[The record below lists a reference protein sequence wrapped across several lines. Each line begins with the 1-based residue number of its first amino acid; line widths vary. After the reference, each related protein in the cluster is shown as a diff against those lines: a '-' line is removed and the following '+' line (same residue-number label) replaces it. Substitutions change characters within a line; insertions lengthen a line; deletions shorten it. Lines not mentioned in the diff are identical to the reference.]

1 MKSSS
6 MLGWLVAFIIMLA
19 IVAASVGLFTQDDG
33 TPSTITSLRGQT
45 VQLYGQGLYRYDT
58 FLIGAGNRGTDA
70 ATLGF
75 EIPLLILAFLFY
87 RRGSI
92 KAGLFLSA
100 ALGWFL
106 YYYASMALYT
116 AYNNLFL
123 VYVALFSLS
132 FFSFIVALTSFDV
145 QSFPKIFAGRY
156 PHRAMTIYLF
166 AMGVVFLIV
175 WLGLSVLPATLAGQA
190 PSELATYS
198 TLTTHALDLGILAPT
213 MFIAGILLRRRAP
226 LGYFLGTVMVFINV
240 TIGVALIGQG
250 IAQIVLQVPLPIG
263 AIIGFMLSFATMT
276 LIAISLTA
284 VISRRIITW

>member
-1 MKSSS
+1 MKTSNT
-6 MLGWLVAFIIMLA
+6 LVWLVGLIVVLA
-19 IVAASVGLFTQDDG
+19 LVAASIGLFLQDG
-33 TPSTITSLRGQT
+33 GQVSTVTSLRGQT

-58 FLIGAGNRGTDA
+58 FLIGAGNRGADA
-70 ATLGF
+70 ATLLF
-75 EIPLLILAFLFY
+75 EIPLLVLALMFY
-87 RRGSI
+87 RRGSV
-92 KAGLFLSA
+92 KGGLWLIA

-132 FFSFIVALTSFDV
+132 FFAFIVTLTAFDL
-145 QSFPKIFAGRY
+145 QAFPKMFGGRY
-156 PHRAMTIYLF
+156 PQRAMTIYLF
-166 AMGVVFLIV
+166 TMGIVFITV
-175 WLGLSVLPATLAGQA
+175 WLGLSVLPATLAGQTPA
-190 PSELATYS
+190 ELATYS

-213 MFIAGILLRRRAP
+213 MFIAGFLLRRRAP
-226 LGYFLGTVMVFINV
+226 LGYLLGTVMVFVNV

-276 LIAISLTA
+276 LIALGLTS
-284 VISRRIITW
+284 VLLRRLE